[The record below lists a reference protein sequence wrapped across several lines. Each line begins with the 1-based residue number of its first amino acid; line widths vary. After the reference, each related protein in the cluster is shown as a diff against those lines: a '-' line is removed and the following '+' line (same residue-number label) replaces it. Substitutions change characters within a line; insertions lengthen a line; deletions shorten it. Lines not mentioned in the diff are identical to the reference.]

1 MKADVHPRTPGHF
14 DPLVHDPRMRNVWGP
29 LSRRRADGTYMHP
42 ALPSV
47 PGADADERQANAMA
61 DLLNTATHAVLLPGT
76 IITRREAEQKRSRF
90 LAKAEEL
97 RVDAE
102 MWLRDA
108 PATAPNGIWRDHV
121 PDECWRRLMDASR
134 AYKEIAA
141 ETYVADVRYAG
152 DRDRADGDVRWFA
165 LIIANRCRALFGSP
179 LYGITATIASIALG
193 QKIEQH
199 TVRKWCAPPCK

>member
-1 MKADVHPRTPGHF
+1 MKADVHSRAPGHF
-14 DPLVHDPRMRNVWGP
+14 EPLVHDPRMRNVREP
-29 LSRRRADGTYMHP
+29 LSRRRGDGTYMHP

-47 PGADADERQANAMA
+47 PGANAAERQDRAIA
-61 DLLNTATHAVLLPGT
+61 DLLNTATHAALFPGT

-90 LAKAEEL
+90 LAKADEL
-97 RVDAE
+97 RADAE

-108 PATAPNGIWRDHV
+108 PATSPNGIWRDHV

-141 ETYVADVRYAG
+141 ESYSADMRHAV

-165 LIIANRCRALFGSP
+165 VIIANRCRALFGSS
-179 LYGITATIASIALG
+179 LYGITAIITSVALG
-193 QKIEQH
+193 QSIKPH
-199 TVRKWCAPPCK
+199 TVQKWCTPP